1 LKKPCFIPWGTR
13 QSFKNSHNQLKAPL
27 SIQQIGETE
36 ETMCCL
42 FTILL
47 FLGPRVA
54 DIIWWIV
61 QPLRW
66 QAAFG
71 GSFIWPILG
80 IIFLPFTTLMWVLV
94 APLGMSSMNTF
105 DWVWIAIAVVLDI
118 ASYGGGGYG
127 NRSRMRR

>member
-1 LKKPCFIPWGTR
+1 
-13 QSFKNSHNQLKAPL
+13 
-27 SIQQIGETE
+27 
-36 ETMCCL
+36 MCCL
-42 FTILL
+42 FTVLF
-47 FLGPRVA
+47 FLGPRAA

-71 GSFIWPILG
+71 GTIIWPILG

-94 APLGMSSMNTF
+94 APLGLPSMSTF
-105 DWVWIAIAVVLDI
+105 DWVWVGIAVVLDV

-127 NRSRMRR
+127 NRGMLSRK